1 MTADRNFKDLQIDC
15 EIFQRSERFLIY
27 GGSFSGKSHMVQGLV
42 LRHHEKFRKIIICGT
57 RNDLLTYPQT
67 RDKTVLYENDDNPIY
82 DPFTVVDTDIEDKR
96 QTLLILDDLMSES
109 YNSQLVNR
117 MFSKG
122 RHLNLSII
130 LILQSYYPQG
140 ASKSLIP
147 QIKNNASIQ
156 IFFKLRNKSEMK
168 SVARKLEYGKK
179 GQDFFDELVEREI
192 YGKKYGYIT
201 IFMDEHCQA
210 AKYRN
215 NLVFE
220 DGTPF
225 ETIFTK

>member
-1 MTADRNFKDLQIDC
+1 M
-15 EIFQRSERFLIY
+15 
-27 GGSFSGKSHMVQGLV
+27 
-42 LRHHEKFRKIIICGT
+42 
-57 RNDLLTYPQT
+57 LTYPQT
-67 RDKTVLYENDDNPIY
+67 KDKTVLYENDDNPIY
-82 DPFTVVDTDIEDKR
+82 DPFAVIDTDIDDKR
-96 QTLLILDDLMSES
+96 QSLLILDDLMSES
-109 YNSQLVNR
+109 YNSQLVN
-117 MFSKG
+117 
-122 RHLNLSII
+122 LSTI

-140 ASKSLIP
+140 TSKSLIP

-156 IFFKLRNKSEMK
+156 IFFKLRNKAEMK

-179 GQDFFDELVEREI
+179 AQDFFDELVEREI

-225 ETIFTK
+225 ETVYMRTWNILQAIQDLTSYIIT